1 MELSVYLSGEI
12 HSDWRDIIETASKKH
27 GLSVTFTKPVTDHY
41 ASDNVGDKILG
52 NEQESFWKDQ
62 KAAKINSVRIYKQIQ
77 DADLVVVRFG
87 DKYKQWNAAFEA
99 GYAIAIGIPVITLHG
114 EELNH
119 ALKEIDAAARAT
131 AETPEQVVE
140 ILKYLLTQK

>member
-1 MELSVYLSGEI
+1 MLTGNKVGISFRTAQFLHKKYKQAELEI
-12 HSDWRDIIETASKKH
+12 NTYI
-27 GLSVTFTKPVTDHY
+27 FM
-41 ASDNVGDKILG
+41 
-52 NEQESFWKDQ
+52 